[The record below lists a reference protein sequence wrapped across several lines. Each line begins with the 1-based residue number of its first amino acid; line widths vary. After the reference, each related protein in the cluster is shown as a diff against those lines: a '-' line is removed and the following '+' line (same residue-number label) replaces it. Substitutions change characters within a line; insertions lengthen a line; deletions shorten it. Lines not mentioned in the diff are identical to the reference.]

1 MLLVTDSISRD
12 IFGMQ
17 LGGEGEE
24 EEEREKEK
32 GGKEEGGEE
41 IKVIICSARAHFWN
55 LQYSSETPVRLWEN
69 LL

>member
-24 EEEREKEK
+24 EGEREE
-32 GGKEEGGEE
+32 EEGGEE
-41 IKVIICSARAHFWN
+41 IKVIIYSARAH
-55 LQYSSETPVRLWEN
+55 S
-69 LL
+69 

>member
-41 IKVIICSARAHFWN
+41 IKVIICSARAHF
-55 LQYSSETPVRLWEN
+55 
-69 LL
+69 